1 MKVFSTEIFRSLL
14 LAWYRKHRRDLPWRR
29 TQDPYAIWVSEIM
42 LQQTQVKTVI
52 PYYLRFLERFPSL
65 DALAAADEEAVLAS
79 WAGLGYYR
87 RCRLLQQGA
96 RHVQAQYAGVLP
108 QDPETLESIPGIGP
122 YTAGAIAS
130 IAFQRPA
137 PLVDGNVI
145 RVFSRLFGLK
155 GSRKSSELKKRVWE
169 QAGQLID
176 PKYPGDFN
184 QALMELG
191 ATCCRTQIPACERCP
206 VVAGCRAAR
215 LGRPE
220 DFPEPTPEG
229 KTVQLHRMVAVCR
242 RGDAV
247 LLVKK
252 KQGRW
257 FQGMWELPHDY
268 PESGAEAPDLQA
280 FLHQDFGLQLKNPLP
295 TPETRH
301 SITHHRIRTRSWHGQ
316 IQGKLRLNKEF
327 IEFRWCEP
335 AQIADYP
342 LPNLDRK
349 VLVVAGFLG
358 KE

>member
-1 MKVFSTEIFRSLL
+1 MNVFSTEKFRRRL

-52 PYYLRFLERFPSL
+52 PYYLRFLERFPTL
-65 DALAAADEEAVLAS
+65 DALADADEAAVLAS

-96 RHVQAQYAGVLP
+96 RHVQAQYGGALP
-108 QDPETLESIPGIGP
+108 QAPDALESIPGIGP

-130 IAFQRPA
+130 IAFQRSA

-155 GSRKSSELKKRVWE
+155 GSRKSSELKNQIWQKARE
-169 QAGQLID
+169 LID
-176 PKYPGDFN
+176 PHHPGDFN

-191 ATCCRTQIPACERCP
+191 ATCCRSQIPACERCP
-206 VVAGCRAAR
+206 VATQCRALK
-215 LGRPE
+215 LGRPA
-220 DFPEPTPEG
+220 DFPESAPPD

-252 KQGRW
+252 KHGRW

-268 PESGAEAPDLQA
+268 PENGAEAGDLQA
-280 FLHQDFGLQLKNPLP
+280 FLRADFGLLLKNPRP
-295 TPETRH
+295 NPETRH
-301 SITHHRIRTRSWHGQ
+301 SITHHRILTRSWHGQ
-316 IQGKLRLNKEF
+316 TQGRLRLNKEF
-327 IEFRWCEP
+327 LESRWCEP
-335 AQIADYP
+335 ARLTDYP

-349 VLVVAGFLG
+349 VLVVAGLLG